1 VTHGVSEK
9 KQEVQGE
16 GNSRHRTIQNR
27 ILGILLVEE
36 KRTDKKS
43 VIDAVALRKELVSI
57 IGEDVLARELENAV
71 SDGDRLLFEI
81 EKLYAEESNLEAEIQ
96 DLIQELK
103 REEMRER
110 YTMALSNLKK
120 AEEEGDKKAIASAL
134 EECRKLGSS
143 LNI

>member
-1 VTHGVSEK
+1 
-9 KQEVQGE
+9 
-16 GNSRHRTIQNR
+16 
-27 ILGILLVEE
+27 VEE